1 MNMTESAVRRPESL
15 LRATWQ
21 DRYAEVRQQSE
32 RLCAP
37 LQIEDYVIQTM
48 PNVSPPKWHLAHV
61 TWFFE
66 TFLLKPFLPSYREYS
81 PAFAYLFNS
90 YYQTVG
96 EPYPRAK
103 RGLLSR
109 PGVEEVYRYRHYV
122 DAAMHE
128 LIESM
133 QEGPKWNEVAERLEL
148 GLHHEQQHQE
158 LLLTDIKHIF
168 ACNPLR
174 PAYRPLPPSH
184 SAKAADGATPTEWI
198 AYPGGMQEIGHAG
211 KGFHFDNETP
221 RHAVLL
227 QDYALGSRLVTNGEY
242 LEFIEQGGYER
253 ADLWLSDGWN
263 TVRQEGWTA
272 PMYWEKQGS
281 EWQIMTL
288 CGMQPL
294 QLDEPVCHISYYEAD
309 AYARWAGARL
319 PTEAELEC
327 ALVHAPVEGN
337 FVDSERYHPA
347 PAAGHS
353 QWYGDV
359 WEWTQSPYTPY
370 PGYRAEEGALGEYN
384 GKFMCNQLVLRGGS
398 CATPRSH
405 IRATYRNFF
414 MPADRWQFTGIR
426 LAKSGES

>member
-1 MNMTESAVRRPESL
+1 MNMNESAVRQTESL
-15 LRATWQ
+15 LRAHWQ
-21 DRYAEVRQQSE
+21 DRYTEVRLQSE
-32 RLCAP
+32 HVCAP
-37 LQIEDYVIQTM
+37 LQTEDYVIQTM

-66 TFLLKPFLPSYREYS
+66 TFLLKPFLPSYREYA
-81 PAFAYLFNS
+81 PAFAHLFNS
-90 YYQTVG
+90 YYQTMG

-128 LIESM
+128 LIESA
-133 QEGPKWNEVAERLEL
+133 QEGPEWNEVMARLSL

-174 PAYRPLPPSH
+174 PAYRPSH
-184 SAKAADGATPTEWI
+184 LSQPTQAADETMPMEWI
-198 AYPGGMQEIGHAG
+198 AYSGGIQEIGHAG
-211 KGFHFDNETP
+211 EEFHFDKETP

-227 QDYALGSRLVTNGEY
+227 QDYALGSSLVTNREY
-242 LEFIEQGGYER
+242 LEFVEQDGYQRPE
-253 ADLWLSDGWN
+253 LWLSDGWS
-263 TVRQEGWTA
+263 TVLQEKWQA
-272 PMYWEKQGS
+272 PLYWEKQEG
-281 EWQIMTL
+281 EWRVMTL
-288 CGMQPL
+288 SGMQDL
-294 QLDEPVCHISYYEAD
+294 QLDEPVCHISYYEVD

-327 ALVHAPVEGN
+327 ALAKTAVEGN
-337 FVDSERYHPA
+337 FVESERFHPA
-347 PAAGHS
+347 PAAGHR

-359 WEWTQSPYTPY
+359 WEWTQSPYTSY
-370 PGYRAEEGALGEYN
+370 PGYRAVEGALGEYN
-384 GKFMCNQLVLRGGS
+384 GKFMCNQMVLKGGS

-405 IRATYRNFF
+405 MRASYRNFF
-414 MPADRWQFTGIR
+414 MPPDRWQFTGIR
-426 LAKSGES
+426 LAKSGGS